1 VVPESTPT
9 ALLTKAKSQRALNQ
23 KNQAETTLISLVN
36 EYNTVQGAEGL
47 YWLAFSFQEN
57 GDYARSN
64 DTIFDFSSAFADHD
78 YWYGRLF
85 LLLAENY
92 EKTGETF
99 QAKATLESIVD
110 NSANSEIKSMAQ
122 AKLKN
127 LN

>member
-1 VVPESTPT
+1 
-9 ALLTKAKSQRALNQ
+9 LLTKAKSQRELNQ
-23 KNQAETTLISLVN
+23 RAEAETTLISLVN

-47 YWLAFSFQEN
+47 FWLAFSFHEN
-57 GDYARSN
+57 GDFSRSN
-64 DTIFDFSSAFADHD
+64 DTIFDFSSSFADHD

-92 EKTGETF
+92 EKTGEAF
-99 QAKATLESIVD
+99 QAKATLQSIVD

-122 AKLKN
+122 AKLKS